1 MPIIRPCQA
10 SDLAGIT
17 DIYAH
22 HVLNGT
28 GTFEIDTPSEQ
39 EMTVRWAEVR
49 AKNLPYLVAAE
60 GAQVLGFAYCNW
72 FKPRPAYRFSA
83 ENSIYLAPQTQRQ
96 GLGRAL
102 LAELCAQA
110 EAAGLRRLI
119 AVIGDSA
126 NAGSIGVHLSVGFS
140 HVGVLKACGWK
151 FERWLDVVMME
162 RALGRADSCG
172 PTQVRAP

>member
-39 EMTVRWAEVR
+39 EMTARWAEVR

-60 GAQVLGFAYCNW
+60 GAQVLGFAYCIW

-83 ENSIYLAPQTQRQ
+83 ENSI
-96 GLGRAL
+96 
-102 LAELCAQA
+102 
-110 EAAGLRRLI
+110 
-119 AVIGDSA
+119 
-126 NAGSIGVHLSVGFS
+126 
-140 HVGVLKACGWK
+140 
-151 FERWLDVVMME
+151 
-162 RALGRADSCG
+162 
-172 PTQVRAP
+172 